1 MRRWDVAVVGAG
13 PAGSWTARCLAAG
26 GARVALLDG
35 SHPREKP
42 CGGGVTRRAFELIE
56 PAIDSAA
63 LRVVPVKTA
72 TFAAGGR
79 SAAVALPEHVRSHA
93 ALGVVA
99 RREFD
104 GALLDAARR
113 AGAEFFPRRVTDLDR
128 TKHGWRVTAGG
139 TRLTAAW
146 LVGADGANS
155 FVRRR
160 VSSPFPRTELSIA
173 TGFYVRDTTSAEVA
187 IDFEDTPTGYV
198 WSFPRPDHLAV
209 GACGQADSTT
219 APSLLARTGN
229 WIARHVASRPSL
241 DRYSWPIPSLSADAV
256 AQERPAGERWML
268 VGDAAGLVDP
278 ITREGIYFALVSG
291 EHAAVSLRGR
301 TPAAEYA
308 RRLRGTVYG
317 ELGRAARLKARFF
330 RPELLALLVRALNRS
345 SRVRAIMADLVSGEQ
360 TYEGL
365 RRRLLATLEL
375 RLMLELFRSLEQP
388 TTRS

>member
-1 MRRWDVAVVGAG
+1 MERQPAKYDVVVVGAG
-13 PAGSWTARCLAAG
+13 PAGSWTARSLAAG

-42 CGGGVTRRAFELIE
+42 CGGGITRRAFELIGS
-56 PAIDSAA
+56 AIDATS
-63 LRVVPVKTA
+63 LGLVPVKTA

-79 SAAVALPEHVRSHA
+79 SAEVALPEPVQSHA
-93 ALGVVA
+93 ALGIVA

-104 GALLDAARR
+104 AALLDAARD
-113 AGAEFFPRRVTDLDR
+113 AGAQFFPHRVTALDR
-128 TKHGWRVTAGG
+128 TSRGWRIAAGG
-139 TRLTAAW
+139 TQLDASW
-146 LVGADGANS
+146 VVGADGANS

-160 VSSPFPRTELSIA
+160 VSTPFPRTELSIA
-173 TGFYVRDTTSAEVA
+173 TGFYVRDATSAEVA

-219 APSLLARTGN
+219 APSLLARSGH
-229 WIARHVASRPSL
+229 WIARHVASSRSL
-241 DRYSWPIPSLSADAV
+241 DRYSWPIPSLGVRAV
-256 AQERPAGERWML
+256 AQEQPAGERWML

-278 ITREGIYFALVSG
+278 ITREGIYFALLSG
-291 EHAAVSLRGR
+291 EHAAVSLGGR
-301 TPAAEYA
+301 APEAEYA
-308 RRLRGTVYG
+308 RRLRGTVYS
-317 ELGRAARLKARFF
+317 ELGRAARLKAHFF

-345 SRVRAIMADLVSGEQ
+345 GRVRSIMADLISGQQ

-375 RLMLELFRSLEQP
+375 RLMLEFFRL
-388 TTRS
+388 

>member
-1 MRRWDVAVVGAG
+1 MRRWDVAIVGAG

-42 CGGGVTRRAFELIE
+42 CGGGVTRRAFELIGS
-56 PAIDSAA
+56 AIDATA
-63 LRVVPVKTA
+63 LGVVPVETA

-79 SAAVALPEHVRSHA
+79 SAVVALPETVQSRA
-93 ALGVVA
+93 ALGIVA

-104 GALLDAARR
+104 GALLDAARH
-113 AGAEFFPRRVTDLDR
+113 AGAQFVPHRVTGLHR
-128 TKHGWRVTAGG
+128 TSHGWQICAGAK
-139 TRLTAAW
+139 RLDAAW
-146 LVGADGANS
+146 IVGADGANS
-155 FVRRR
+155 FVRRK

-173 TGFYVRDTTSAEVA
+173 TGFYVRDTTGAEVA
-187 IDFEDTPTGYV
+187 IDFEGTPTGYV

-219 APSLLARTGN
+219 APSLLARSGH
-229 WIARHVASRPSL
+229 WIARHVAGSCSL
-241 DRYSWPIPSLSADAV
+241 DRYSWPIPSLGVRAV

-278 ITREGIYFALVSG
+278 ITREGIYFALLSG
-291 EHAAVSLRGR
+291 EHAAASLGGR
-301 TPAAEYA
+301 TPDAEYV
-308 RRLRGTVYG
+308 RRLRGTVYD

-345 SRVRAIMADLVSGEQ
+345 GRVRSIMADLVSGQ
-360 TYEGL
+360 QSYEGL

-375 RLMLELFRSLEQP
+375 RLMLEFYRL
-388 TTRS
+388 